1 MKGYYDLTDRLN
13 NTLISNNFVNS
24 VTKGSLDKITNAKKD
39 MYPLAHIMINSSTI
53 EDNVLKFNI
62 SLLVMDIVDYT
73 KEDAIDIYFGN
84 NNEDDILNQTY
95 IICQRFFAQA
105 TRGSFVDDN
114 LFSIEEAQASLEPFV
129 DRFTDD
135 VAGWTMTFDI
145 TMPNEMTICY

>member
-1 MKGYYDLTDRLN
+1 MKGYYDLTDKLN
-13 NTLISNNFVNS
+13 TYLIQNTFVNS

-39 MYPLAHIMINSSTI
+39 MYPLAHIIINNSSI

-73 KEDAIDIYFGN
+73 KEDYLDIYFGN
-84 NNEDDILNQTY
+84 NNEDDVLNQTY
-95 IICQRFFAQA
+95 IICQRLFTQA
-105 TRGSFVDDN
+105 TRGSLVDDY
-114 LFSIEEAQASLEPFV
+114 LFSIEPAQASLEPFV

-145 TMPNEMTICY
+145 TMPNEMTICN